1 MVMLRPPLFQWP
13 ALALVAACGST
24 PDSDGDKDWLSSDSG
39 GLADPDCVAP
49 TLNHP
54 LQLAQH
60 IGSLDTIVLSAEAS
74 VAVTVQSGGTLS
86 GTVIVDSVD
95 GEAVFSDL
103 STDSIGIWELSFSEV
118 DCEETTTVSFVV
130 GTEVHYEPAFLETG
144 RIGVEYADGLRA
156 DVVQDL
162 PAGLRM
168 SGDTV
173 FGVPENRSEGIFS
186 AARIDD
192 SVATRLRVHL
202 PIVDR
207 LESLPAT
214 IPEDDGAWAV
224 IEETLII
231 DRITTSRGERTDIA
245 VWVTRPE
252 GAGPFPMIAFHHAA
266 HYPAD
271 IYDYYTSLHRHW
283 ASHGFIVASVDSSSN
298 VTGVPQSWQNLS
310 DMSTFQLA
318 AADMMLA
325 ESADTASDL
334 HGAVDPDLIFV
345 SGHSRG
351 GGASLISLWERPSL
365 MGAICFEQVSPL
377 QTPEQDW
384 DDPAQN
390 GNRPFP
396 ERPVIIFSAA
406 NDLDE
411 AWPLV
416 DSAFDQLTGPSTLVT
431 LHGTN
436 HEYTYDADTPGSYTS
451 SSAISFDERH
461 ELDQRWSTAFL
472 RRHAYGEIG
481 WDALLH
487 GPEGLES
494 DLSTPGVSTHSRLRI
509 DTELLVDDFAG
520 DAEENLMG
528 GENTAV
534 ALDTDTN
541 APPYTAGLT
550 AAGRGGIIA
559 EVIADWTTARHLA
572 WSDPGGSVIFGLGE
586 PLDLMSQQR
595 MVLRIARDC
604 PPPTAVCETG
614 WVDFDVVLTDEA
626 GTRVSVPI
634 ATGLG
639 EKGIVGRHWS
649 NAILPLDAFS
659 GVDLSSVLAV
669 ELDLGTL
676 GIEAGDLWID
686 DLRFE

>member
-1 MVMLRPPLFQWP
+1 MLRPFLLQWP
-13 ALALVAACGST
+13 VLALLAACGSD
-24 PDSDGDKDWLSSDSG
+24 PDADDKDWLGEDSG
-39 GLADPDCVAP
+39 SVDDIDCVAP
-49 TLNHP
+49 TLEQAP
-54 LQLAQH
+54 ALAQRV
-60 IGSLDTIVLSAEAS
+60 GPLDTMVLRAEGS
-74 VAVTVQSGGTLS
+74 VAVEVLGGGTLA
-86 GTVIVDSVD
+86 GTVLVDPVA

-103 STDSIGIWELSFSEV
+103 STDDAGVWTLSFSEV
-118 DCEETTTVSFVV
+118 DCEEATTVSLVV
-130 GTEVHYEPAFLETG
+130 GTEVHYEPVFLETG
-144 RIGVEYADGLRA
+144 RVGVEYADGLSA

-162 PAGLRM
+162 PAGLTL
-168 SGDTV
+168 SSDTV
-173 FGVPENRSEGIFS
+173 YGVPESASEGIFS
-186 AARIDD
+186 AARLND

-202 PIVDR
+202 PIIDG
-207 LESLPAT
+207 LEVIPDT
-214 IPEDDGAWAV
+214 VPEDDGDWSV
-224 IEETLII
+224 IEEARLI
-231 DRITTSRGERTDIA
+231 DSITTSRGERTDVA
-245 VWVTRPE
+245 VWVTRPD
-252 GAGPFPMIAFHHAA
+252 GTGPFPMVAFHHAA

-271 IYDYYTSLHRHW
+271 IYDHYTSLHRHW

-298 VTGVPQSWQNLS
+298 VSGVPQSWQNLS
-310 DMSTFQLA
+310 DMSSFQLA

-325 ESADTASDL
+325 ESADPTSDL
-334 HGAVDPDLIFV
+334 FGAVDPDRVFV

-365 MGAICFEQVSPL
+365 MGAVCFEQVSPL
-377 QTPEQDW
+377 QAPNQDW
-384 DDPAQN
+384 DDPARN

-396 ERPVIIFSAA
+396 ERPVLIFSAA

-451 SSAISFDERH
+451 SSSISFDERH

-509 DTELLVDDFAG
+509 DTEILVDDFAG
-520 DAEENLMG
+520 DTEENLMG
-528 GENTAV
+528 GENASV

-550 AAGRGGIIA
+550 AAGRGGTIA
-559 EVIADWTTARHLA
+559 EVIAEWTTARHLT
-572 WSDPGGSVIFGLGE
+572 WSDPAGTVSFGLGE
-586 PLDLMSQQR
+586 PLDLMAQQSV
-595 MVLRIARDC
+595 VLRIARDC
-604 PPPTAVCETG
+604 PPPTAACETG
-614 WVDFDVVLTDEA
+614 WVDFDVVLTDAA
-626 GTRVSVPI
+626 GARVAVPVT
-634 ATGLG
+634 TGLG

-659 GVDLSSVLAV
+659 GVDLSSVRTV

>member
-1 MVMLRPPLFQWP
+1 MLHPYRVQWP
-13 ALALVAACGST
+13 VLALVAACGTS
-24 PDSDGDKDWLSSDSG
+24 PDYDEDKERIGSDSG
-39 GLADPDCVAP
+39 GAVDFDADCVAP
-49 TLNHP
+49 TLAQTP
-54 LQLAQH
+54 PLAQRV
-60 IGSLDTIVLSAEAS
+60 GPLDTMVLNAEGS
-74 VAVTVQSGGTLS
+74 VAVTVLSGGTLS
-86 GTVIVDSVD
+86 GTVVVDPVE
-95 GEAVFSDL
+95 GEAVFRDL
-103 STDSIGIWELSFSEV
+103 STDAAGVWELSFSEV
-118 DCEETTTVSFVV
+118 GCAEATTVSFVV
-130 GTEVHYEPAFLETG
+130 GTAVHYEPVFLETG
-144 RIGVEYADGLRA
+144 RVGVEYADGLHA

-162 PAGLRM
+162 PAGLRLS
-168 SGDTV
+168 SGTV
-173 FGVPENRSEGIFS
+173 FGIPDAASEGIGS
-186 AARIDD
+186 AARLEG

-202 PIVDR
+202 PIIDGQ
-207 LESLPAT
+207 EALPAT
-214 IPEDDGAWAV
+214 VPEDDGDWAV
-224 IEETLII
+224 TEDARVI
-231 DRITTSRGERTDIA
+231 DSITTSRGERTDVA

-252 GAGPFPMIAFHHAA
+252 GAGPFPLIAFHHAA

-271 IYDYYTSLHRHW
+271 IYDHYTSLHRHW

-298 VTGVPQSWQNLS
+298 VIGVPQSWQNIS

-325 ESADTASDL
+325 ESADPASDL
-334 HGAVDPDLIFV
+334 HGAVDPDLVFV

-351 GGASLISLWERPSL
+351 GGASLISLWARPSL

-396 ERPVIIFSAA
+396 ERPVLIFSAA

-451 SSAISFDERH
+451 SSSIGFDERH

-472 RRHAYGEIG
+472 RRHAYGEVG

-494 DLSTPGVSTHSRLRI
+494 GLSAPGVSTHSRLRI
-509 DTELLVDDFAG
+509 DTEVLVDDFAG
-520 DAEENLMG
+520 EAAENLMG
-528 GENTAV
+528 GENTSV

-541 APPYTAGLT
+541 APPYTEGLT
-550 AAGRGGIIA
+550 AAGRGGTIA
-559 EVIADWTTARHLA
+559 EVIAEWTTARHLS
-572 WSDPGGSVIFGLGE
+572 WSDPAGSVTFGLGE
-586 PLDLMSQQR
+586 PLDLMHQQNL
-595 MVLRIARDC
+595 VVRIARDC
-604 PPPTAVCETG
+604 PPPTAECDTG
-614 WVDFDVVLTDEA
+614 WVDFDVALTDAA
-626 GTRVSVPI
+626 GARIAVPV

-639 EKGIVGRHWS
+639 AKGIVGRHWS

-659 GVDLSSVLAV
+659 GVDLSAVLAV
-669 ELDLGTL
+669 ELDLGAL

>member
-1 MVMLRPPLFQWP
+1 MLRPFLLQWP
-13 ALALVAACGST
+13 VLALLAACGSD
-24 PDSDGDKDWLSSDSG
+24 PDADDKDWLGEDSG
-39 GLADPDCVAP
+39 SVDYIDCVAP
-49 TLNHP
+49 TLDQAP
-54 LQLAQH
+54 ALAQRV
-60 IGSLDTIVLSAEAS
+60 GPLDTMVLRAEGS
-74 VAVTVQSGGTLS
+74 VAVEVLSGGTLS
-86 GTVIVDSVD
+86 GTVLVDPVA

-103 STDSIGIWELSFSEV
+103 STDAAGVWTLSFSEV
-118 DCEETTTVSFVV
+118 DCEEATTVSLVV
-130 GTEVHYEPAFLETG
+130 GTDIRYEPVFLETG
-144 RIGVEYADGLRA
+144 RVGVEYADGLSA

-162 PAGLRM
+162 PAGLTL
-168 SGDTV
+168 SSDTV
-173 FGVPENRSEGIFS
+173 YGVPETASEGIFS
-186 AARIDD
+186 AARLND

-202 PIVDR
+202 PIIDG
-207 LESLPAT
+207 LEGLPD
-214 IPEDDGAWAV
+214 IVPEDDGDWAV
-224 IEETLII
+224 IEEARLI
-231 DRITTSRGERTDIA
+231 DSITTSRGERTDVA
-245 VWVTRPE
+245 VWVTRPD
-252 GAGPFPMIAFHHAA
+252 GTGPFPMVAFHHAA

-271 IYDYYTSLHRHW
+271 IYDHYTSLHRHW
-283 ASHGFIVASVDSSSN
+283 ASHGFIVASVDSSAN
-298 VTGVPQSWQNLS
+298 VIGVPQSWQNLS
-310 DMSTFQLA
+310 DMSAFQLA

-325 ESADTASDL
+325 ESADPTSDL
-334 HGAVDPDLIFV
+334 FDAVDPDRVFV

-351 GGASLISLWERPSL
+351 GGASLISLWARPSL
-365 MGAICFEQVSPL
+365 MGAVCFEQVSPL
-377 QTPEQDW
+377 QAPNQDW
-384 DDPAQN
+384 DDPARN

-396 ERPVIIFSAA
+396 ERPVLIFSAA

-451 SSAISFDERH
+451 SSSISFDERH
-461 ELDQRWSTAFL
+461 ALDQRWSTAFL

-509 DTELLVDDFAG
+509 DTEILVDDFAG
-520 DAEENLMG
+520 DTEENLMG
-528 GENTAV
+528 GENTSV

-550 AAGRGGIIA
+550 AAGRGGTIA
-559 EVIADWTTARHLA
+559 EVIAEWTTARHLT
-572 WSDPGGSVIFGLGE
+572 WSDPAGTVSFGLGE
-586 PLDLMSQQR
+586 PLDLMAQQSV
-595 MVLRIARDC
+595 VLRIARDC

-614 WVDFDVVLTDEA
+614 WVDFDVVLTDAA
-626 GTRVSVPI
+626 GARVAVPVT
-634 ATGLG
+634 TGLG

-659 GVDLSSVLAV
+659 GVDLSSVQTV
-669 ELDLGTL
+669 ELDFGAL

>member
-1 MVMLRPPLFQWP
+1 MLRPSPFRWP
-13 ALALVAACGST
+13 VLALLAACGSD
-24 PDSDGDKDWLSSDSG
+24 PSSDDKDWLGQDSG
-39 GLADPDCVAP
+39 GVDNLDCVAP
-49 TLNHP
+49 DLDKAP
-54 LQLAQH
+54 ALAQRV
-60 IGSLDTIVLSAEAS
+60 GLLDTMVLSAEGS
-74 VAVTVQSGGTLS
+74 VAVTVLRGGTLS
-86 GTVIVDSVD
+86 GTVLVDPVE

-103 STDSIGIWELSFSEV
+103 STDAVGVWELSFSEV

-130 GTEVHYEPAFLETG
+130 GTEVHYEPVFLDTG
-144 RIGVEYADGLRA
+144 RVGVEYADGLSA

-162 PAGLRM
+162 PAGL
-168 SGDTV
+168 SLSSDTV
-173 FGVPENRSEGIFS
+173 YGVPEVASEGIFS
-186 AARIDD
+186 AARLED
-192 SVATRLRVHL
+192 SIVTRLRVHL
-202 PIVDR
+202 PIIDGM
-207 LESLPAT
+207 ESLPDT
-214 IPEDDGAWAV
+214 VPEQDGDWAV
-224 IEETLII
+224 IEEARVI
-231 DRITTSRGERTDIA
+231 DSITTSRGERTDVP

-252 GAGPFPMIAFHHAA
+252 GTGPFPMVAFHHAA

-271 IYDYYTSLHRHW
+271 IYDHYTSLHRHW
-283 ASHGFIVASVDSSSN
+283 ASHGFIVASVDSSFN
-298 VTGVPQSWQNLS
+298 VIGVLQSWQNLS

-325 ESADTASDL
+325 ESADPTSDL
-334 HGAVDPDLIFV
+334 FGAVDPDLIFV

-351 GGASLISLWERPSL
+351 GGASLISLWARPSL

-384 DDPAQN
+384 DDPNRN

-396 ERPVIIFSAA
+396 ERPVLIFSAA

-451 SSAISFDERH
+451 ASAIDFDERH

-520 DAEENLMG
+520 DTEENLMG
-528 GENTAV
+528 GENAAV

-541 APPYTAGLT
+541 APPYTEGLT

-559 EVIADWTTARHLA
+559 DVIADWTTARHLA
-572 WSDPGGSVIFGLGE
+572 WSDPAGTVSFGLGE

-595 MVLRIARDC
+595 VVLRIARDC

-614 WVDFDVVLTDEA
+614 WVDFDVVLTDAA
-626 GTRVSVPI
+626 GARVSVPI

-676 GIEAGDLWID
+676 GIEDGDLWID

>member
-1 MVMLRPPLFQWP
+1 M
-13 ALALVAACGST
+13 
-24 PDSDGDKDWLSSDSG
+24 
-39 GLADPDCVAP
+39 ADPDCVAP

-202 PIVDR
+202 PIVDG

-494 DLSTPGVSTHSRLRI
+494 DLSTPGV
-509 DTELLVDDFAG
+509 
-520 DAEENLMG
+520 
-528 GENTAV
+528 
-534 ALDTDTN
+534 
-541 APPYTAGLT
+541 
-550 AAGRGGIIA
+550 
-559 EVIADWTTARHLA
+559 
-572 WSDPGGSVIFGLGE
+572 
-586 PLDLMSQQR
+586 
-595 MVLRIARDC
+595 
-604 PPPTAVCETG
+604 
-614 WVDFDVVLTDEA
+614 
-626 GTRVSVPI
+626 
-634 ATGLG
+634 
-639 EKGIVGRHWS
+639 
-649 NAILPLDAFS
+649 
-659 GVDLSSVLAV
+659 
-669 ELDLGTL
+669 
-676 GIEAGDLWID
+676 
-686 DLRFE
+686 